1 MMKILSNMKHTT
13 IHRVCISALL
23 LVLGIGHIS
32 AVVYSPYK
40 GESIQRTGGIYS
52 TVEAARGAAIP
63 ISSFQST
70 STLSG
75 GTRSDAATPLI
86 NTDGSVAGSAYMG
99 SISAPTGPL
108 KAPGTGTGT
117 PGGNLNPDEQQPLG
131 DVLIPLLLLASAYAV
146 YKVTRRRVREQ
157 LAGQ

>member
-40 GESIQRTGGIYS
+40 GKSIQRTGGIYS
-52 TVEAARGAAIP
+52 TAEAARGAAIP

-108 KAPGTGTGT
+108 KASGTGT
-117 PGGNLNPDEQQPLG
+117 PGGDLNKDDQQPLG
-131 DVLIPLLLLASAYAV
+131 DALIPLLLLASAYAV
-146 YKVTRRRVREQ
+146 YKVARRRVREQ

>member
-1 MMKILSNMKHTT
+1 MMKILSNIKHTT

-40 GESIQRTGGIYS
+40 GKSIQRTGGINS
-52 TVEAARGAAIP
+52 TAEAARGAAIP

-108 KAPGTGTGT
+108 KGSPSGTGT
-117 PGGNLNPDEQQPLG
+117 PTDDLDPNNQQPLG
-131 DVLIPLLLLASAYAV
+131 DALIPLLLLASAYAV
-146 YKVTRRRVREQ
+146 YKVARRRVREQ

>member
-40 GESIQRTGGIYS
+40 GKSIQRTGGIYS
-52 TVEAARGAAIP
+52 TAEAARGAAIP

-99 SISAPTGPL
+99 TVSAPTGPL
-108 KAPGTGTGT
+108 KAPGTGT

-131 DVLIPLLLLASAYAV
+131 DALIPLLLLASAYAV